1 MMPWRRRQMQGSER
15 LFLKVDF
22 DLVFRFAISC
32 VAISGKRCRT
42 KFGVVEGEPYSFCK
56 TGSGSLTAVLIRV
69 RRAVRGP
76 DAGEA
81 LGLGFDHRA
90 KVVAT
95 QRPLLLKVGSDGFQ
109 IVVG

>member
-1 MMPWRRRQMQGSER
+1 MG
-15 LFLKVDF
+15 
-22 DLVFRFAISC
+22 
-32 VAISGKRCRT
+32 
-42 KFGVVEGEPYSFCK
+42 
-56 TGSGSLTAVLIRV
+56 
-69 RRAVRGP
+69 GP